1 MVAARLLFFLYR
13 TNGAKTET
21 KIFTG
26 LSVNHAGATVIFIG
40 FIMQFSEHSKHDIT
54 LLGYSR
60 IYFYRILHR
69 VFIHETFYTASSTTE
84 YLLVKI

>member
-1 MVAARLLFFLYR
+1 MVAARFLFFLYR

-26 LSVNHAGATVIFIG
+26 LSFNHAGATEIFIG
-40 FIMQFSEHSKHDIT
+40 FIIQFSEHSKYDIT
-54 LLGYSR
+54 HLGYSR
-60 IYFYRILHR
+60 IYFYRMLHR
-69 VFIHETFYTASSTTE
+69 VFVHENFYTASPTTE